1 MVPERG
7 GSMMRAVVVTCF
19 VVLLL
24 TAGLLS
30 WQLHSANRTIGTQA
44 AELAAKDK
52 NLSQKNSQLMAVN
65 IMAQSSN
72 LAQTQ
77 LYAAAEKNNALLRQR
92 QRHIEDLKRE
102 NDTLRRWSDAPLPD
116 AVIRLR
122 QRPAITGGES
132 YRQWLSQNNPLPAG
146 AVGGAH

>member
-1 MVPERG
+1 
-7 GSMMRAVVVTCF
+7 MMRAVVVTCF

-24 TAGLLS
+24 VTAGLLS

-44 AELAAKDK
+44 TELAEKDK
-52 NLSQKNSQLMAVN
+52 KLSQKNSQLMAVN
-65 IMAQSSN
+65 ILAQSSN
-72 LAQTQ
+72 HAQTQ
-77 LYAAAEKNNALLRQR
+77 LYAAAEQNNALLRQR
-92 QRHIEDLKRE
+92 QRQIEDLKRE
-102 NDTLRRWSDAPLPD
+102 NDALRRWSDTPLPD
-116 AVIRLR
+116 AAFRLR

>member
-1 MVPERG
+1 
-7 GSMMRAVVVTCF
+7 MMRAVVVTCF
-19 VVLLL
+19 VVLLV

-52 NLSQKNSQLMAVN
+52 KLSQKNSQLMAVN

-92 QRHIEDLKRE
+92 QRQIEDLKRE

-116 AVIRLR
+116 AAVRLR

-132 YRQWLSQNNPLPAG
+132 YRQWLPQNNPLPAG
-146 AVGGAH
+146 AVVGAH